1 MEENW
6 LSRTELLLTPE
17 KTALL
22 KASNVIIVGL
32 GGVGAYAAE
41 MIARAGVGRMTIIDA
56 DIINISNLN
65 RQLLAT
71 HPNVGKAKSQLM
83 EERLKSINPDIKLT
97 VLHEFLRDERT
108 KEVLTAQ
115 KYDYVVD
122 AIDTLSPKQYLI
134 MFSLEAGLNIIS
146 SMGAG
151 GKRNPEKIHIADLSE
166 TYNCRLAKT
175 LRKRLQKHGIKKGV
189 KTIYSSELQDKNAV
203 LLCDDEQNKRSTV
216 GTISYMPAIFGCMM
230 AAAVI
235 DDLINK
241 NSK

>member
-151 GKRNPEKIHIADLSE
+151 GKRNPEKIHIADLSD